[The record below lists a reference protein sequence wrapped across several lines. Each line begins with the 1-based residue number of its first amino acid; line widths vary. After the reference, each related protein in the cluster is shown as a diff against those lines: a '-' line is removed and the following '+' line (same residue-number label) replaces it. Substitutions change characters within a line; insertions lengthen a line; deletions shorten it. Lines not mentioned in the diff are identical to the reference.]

1 MIIKKKIFNLLK
13 QTGFIF
19 IIFLISSI
27 QCRSLSNAEKI
38 KMHRQPFIENNIA
51 FFIPGNWN
59 ETKDHYF
66 HFKAVGFAPNGLP
79 ASLEYRGLDFKTLDD
94 KGKDLYAT
102 GWYEAISKNY
112 PEWKYDSRNKIEND
126 PEGSY
131 EFEGTYK
138 VATDTYRRIGKL
150 RFRGKHIHA
159 IYYMALDQDFDS
171 ARQLFN
177 KMDSKI
183 QYNLSK

>member
-1 MIIKKKIFNLLK
+1 MKKNICYSLNLA
-13 QTGFIF
+13 TAV
-19 IIFLISSI
+19 FLIFFITSI
-27 QCRSLSNAEKI
+27 QCRSVSNSEKI
-38 KMHRQPFIENNIA
+38 KLHKQPFLENNIV
-51 FFIPGNWN
+51 FFIPGNWK

-79 ASLEYRGLDFKTLDD
+79 ASIKYRGLDFKTLDE

-102 GWYEAISKNY
+102 GWYEAIAKNY
-112 PEWKYDSRNKIEND
+112 PEWQYESRKKIEND
-126 PEGSY
+126 SEGSY

-159 IYYMALDQDFDS
+159 IYYMALDQDFES
-171 ARQLFN
+171 ARSLF
-177 KMDSKI
+177 KTMDSKI
-183 QYNLSK
+183 QYNISK